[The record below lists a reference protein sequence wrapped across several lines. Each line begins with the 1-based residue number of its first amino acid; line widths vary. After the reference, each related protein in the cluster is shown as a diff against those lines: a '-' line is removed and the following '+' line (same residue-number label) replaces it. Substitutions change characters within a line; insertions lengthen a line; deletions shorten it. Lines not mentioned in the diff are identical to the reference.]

1 MAECER
7 MRIHRC
13 APYARVHGLEKQ
25 LERLNA
31 GLLQAAAEAYASY
44 EGDQPGYVEELERS
58 FAAADRTWRAHR
70 DAHCK
75 LEPLVQGMARHE
87 VANRSEDPR
96 GGKESVST
104 CQFRWA

>member
-1 MAECER
+1 MEICDNLPLVDKEACYARQAPDLMAECER

-44 EGDQPGYVEELERS
+44 EGDQTGYVEELERS
-58 FAAADRTWRAHR
+58 FAAADR
-70 DAHCK
+70 
-75 LEPLVQGMARHE
+75 HE
-87 VANRSEDPR
+87 RQSDVTGT
-96 GGKESVST
+96 GG
-104 CQFRWA
+104 